1 MKRLRG
7 MKSLV
12 TDAVDKGSE
21 AVERVQIETAK
32 IPFDLLEK
40 VPGMK
45 VPASGVRRIYNMG
58 VSNVHS
64 MIRLVNHVAGETFDA
79 VVDSMQSGLGNAAAG
94 TPETPKAPA
103 KDQAAKEP
111 AKKAK

>member
-12 TDAVDKGSE
+12 TDAVDKGSQ

-40 VPGMK
+40 VPGIK
-45 VPASGVRRIYNMG
+45 VPASGVRRIYNMS

-79 VVDSMQSGLGNAAAG
+79 MVDSVQSGLGTAAA
-94 TPETPKAPA
+94 PPAETPKA
-103 KDQAAKEP
+103 KTGDEAAKEP